1 MPGHSIKR
9 IDDMEAIAF
18 GSFKR
23 ARAELGVTSFGMQ
36 VMDLP
41 ANNDLY
47 PEHDHAD
54 DGMEEVYVALRGSG
68 EIEIEGERHRIDPE
82 TMVLVSA
89 GTTRK
94 VYTGDESLRLLII
107 GGMPGK
113 LYEAPEISELGARDT
128 FSGPVIEQLVA
139 KGVDVSAL
147 RAQVEAVGS

>member
-1 MPGHSIKR
+1 MPGHEIKR

-68 EIEIEGERHRIDPE
+68 EIEVDGDRYPLDSEHIVRVGPRAKRKPLPGPQGMRLLAIGGIPGEAYDPE
-82 TMVLVSA
+82 ST
-89 GTTRK
+89 
-94 VYTGDESLRLLII
+94 
-107 GGMPGK
+107 P
-113 LYEAPEISELGARDT
+113 
-128 FSGPVIEQLVA
+128 
-139 KGVDVSAL
+139 
-147 RAQVEAVGS
+147 

>member
-1 MPGHSIKR
+1 MSGHTIKR
-9 IDDMEAIAF
+9 IDDMEAIVF

-23 ARAELGVTSFGMQ
+23 ARAELGISSFGMQ

-41 ANNDLY
+41 PNNDLY

-82 TMVLVSA
+82 TMVQVSS

-94 VYTGDESLRLLII
+94 VFTGDEALRLLIV

-113 LYEAPEISELGARDT
+113 VYEPPEISELGAPDT
-128 FSGPVIEQLVA
+128 FSDSIRE
-139 KGVDVSAL
+139 
-147 RAQVEAVGS
+147 QVEARRAAASSAS